1 MVNLR
6 LLQLLTVHIAT
17 KIKYRIINKTSM
29 IDFIEAFCVYR
40 LFAFAYRELEV
51 RIIAVPQWEI
61 STPYVVA
68 KYV

>member
-1 MVNLR
+1 MIR
-6 LLQLLTVHIAT
+6 
-17 KIKYRIINKTSM
+17 IKYRIINKAST
-29 IDFIEAFCVYR
+29 IDFVEAFYVYR

-51 RIIAVPQWEI
+51 RIVAVPQWEI